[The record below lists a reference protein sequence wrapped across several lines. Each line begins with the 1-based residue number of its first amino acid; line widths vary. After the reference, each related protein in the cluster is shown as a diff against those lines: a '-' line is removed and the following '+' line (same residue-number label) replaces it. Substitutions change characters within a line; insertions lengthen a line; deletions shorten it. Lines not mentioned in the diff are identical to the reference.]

1 MTSLDLAFKAR
12 QMVLSNRPARLYR
25 SIIRELPRVMQI
37 YDIVAMGETNLRQHI
52 RKHFYA
58 NAHLKD
64 ERVIDMVLTK
74 AYIDL
79 EETLLQYKQ
88 KNHLMLLLESPVP
101 THHNLKQLS
110 ADSSVDEQF
119 ARLS

>member
-1 MTSLDLAFKAR
+1 
-12 QMVLSNRPARLYR
+12 
-25 SIIRELPRVMQI
+25 MQI
-37 YDIVAMGETNLRQHI
+37 YDIVAMGENNLRKHI

-79 EETLLQYKQ
+79 EDTLLQYKQ

-101 THHNLKQLS
+101 THHNLKQLTS
-110 ADSSVDEQF
+110 DASVDEQF
-119 ARLS
+119 ARLT